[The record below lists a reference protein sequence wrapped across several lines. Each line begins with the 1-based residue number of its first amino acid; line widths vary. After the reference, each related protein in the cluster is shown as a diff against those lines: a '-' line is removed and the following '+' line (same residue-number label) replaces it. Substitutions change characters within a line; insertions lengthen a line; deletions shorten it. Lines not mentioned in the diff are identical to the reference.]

1 MPDAKRKLIIRGRTE
16 ISPQTREHA
25 LHASRASTHNACQEF
40 SCLAEA
46 DYAPLQCRMRI
57 LLVKTSSM
65 GDVIHN
71 LPVASDIR
79 THYPDALIDWVV
91 EEAFADIPA
100 LHSAIDR
107 VIPVAIRRW
116 RRALLARKTLEEM
129 RVVRDRLGEPAYDV
143 VLDTQ
148 GLLKS
153 ALLATWAR
161 GERKGYTFACAR
173 DPLAPLFYTKRY
185 HVDKS
190 LHAVECN
197 RRLAALALGY
207 QQPATLDYGIHAAPP
222 AFAWLSQRYAIL
234 LHGTS
239 RDDKRW
245 ADDHWISLGKR
256 LHGEGLICVLPWGS
270 NKEHERSHR
279 LAAAIED
286 AIAAPRLQ
294 LTQAAS
300 LLASA
305 GIVIGVDT
313 GLTHLAAALHA
324 PVAAIYCA
332 TDPGLTGVHAG
343 PHAVNL
349 GGRGTPPTVEQV
361 FAVAKRL
368 RRSA

>member
-1 MPDAKRKLIIRGRTE
+1 M
-16 ISPQTREHA
+16 
-25 LHASRASTHNACQEF
+25 HNACQ
-40 SCLAEA
+40 SSYLAEA

-79 THYPDALIDWVV
+79 TRYPDASIDWAV
-91 EEAFADIPA
+91 EEAFAEIPA
-100 LHSAIDR
+100 LHPAIDR

-116 RRALLARKTLEEM
+116 RRALLARKTLAEM
-129 RVVRDRLGEPAYDV
+129 RVVRDRLVEQAYDV

-153 ALLATWAR
+153 ALLATWAG

-173 DPLAPLFYTKRY
+173 EPLAALFYTTRY

-190 LHAVECN
+190 LHAVERN

-207 QQPATLDYGIHAAPP
+207 ELPATLDYGIHAAPP
-222 AFAWLSQRYAIL
+222 AFAWLPQRYAVL

-245 ADDHWISLGKR
+245 PDDRWISLGKQ
-256 LHGEGLICVLPWGS
+256 LHGAGLICVLPWGTS
-270 NKEHERSHR
+270 SEQERSQR
-279 LAAAIED
+279 LAAAIEE
-286 AIAAPRLQ
+286 AIAPPRLQ
-294 LTQAAS
+294 LTEAAS

-324 PVAAIYCA
+324 PVVAIYCA
-332 TDPGLTGVHAG
+332 SDPGLTGVHAG
-343 PHAVNL
+343 PRAVNL

-361 FAVAKRL
+361 LALAKRL
-368 RRSA
+368 RQSA

>member
-1 MPDAKRKLIIRGRTE
+1 
-16 ISPQTREHA
+16 
-25 LHASRASTHNACQEF
+25 
-40 SCLAEA
+40 
-46 DYAPLQCRMRI
+46 MRI

-79 THYPDALIDWVV
+79 IRCPDVKIDWAV

-100 LHSAIDR
+100 LHPAIER

-116 RRALLARKTLEEM
+116 RRSLLARKTLEEM
-129 RVVRDRLGEPAYDV
+129 RAVSNQLREQAYDV

-153 ALLATWAR
+153 ALLATWAG
-161 GERKGYTFACAR
+161 GERRGYTFACAR
-173 DPLAPLFYTKRY
+173 EPLAALFYTKRY

-190 LHAVECN
+190 LHAVERN

-207 QQPATLDYGIHAAPP
+207 ELPGTLDYGIRAAPP
-222 AFAWLSQRYAIL
+222 VVWLAQRYAVL

-245 ADDHWISLGKR
+245 PDDHWISLGKQ
-256 LHGEGLICVLPWGS
+256 LHGAGLICVLPWGS
-270 NKEHERSHR
+270 NNEQERSHR
-279 LAAAIED
+279 LAAAIEE
-286 AIAAPRLQ
+286 AIVPPRLR
-294 LTQAAS
+294 LTEAAS

-313 GLTHLAAALHA
+313 GLTHLAAALHT

-332 TDPGLTGVHAG
+332 SDPGLTGVHAG
-343 PHAVNL
+343 PLAVNL
-349 GGRGTPPTVEQV
+349 GGRGIPPTVEQV
-361 FAVAKRL
+361 LTLARRL
-368 RRSA
+368 QRSA